1 MTLKGSIHPLIG
13 KSLDIIKEKF
23 ERLCLKDQDILG
35 TPDRWNKVQTSAR
48 VRCHCEQLIQDD
60 YRHLELI
67 LNVSQKFVNVQDC
80 EGSRYILNILGIQ
93 ALGHSFD
100 WPFDGHPEV
109 TGYLSGDK

>member
-48 VRCHCEQLIQDD
+48 VRCHCEQLI
-60 YRHLELI
+60 